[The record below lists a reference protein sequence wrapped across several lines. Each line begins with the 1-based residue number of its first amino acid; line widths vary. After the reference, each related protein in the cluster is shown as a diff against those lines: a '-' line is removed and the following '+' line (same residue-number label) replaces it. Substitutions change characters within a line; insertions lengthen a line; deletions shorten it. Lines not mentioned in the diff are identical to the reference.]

1 MSWKIPAAAKVS
13 VCRHSLACSQAC
25 LRAQLLW
32 ATPPPRLALSRGLI
46 GLEQRFQAGS
56 SGGVHA
62 AVLGFGWFN
71 SPILQRSKL
80 RPRGT

>member
-13 VCRHSLACSQAC
+13 VCRHSLDCSQAC

-32 ATPPPRLALSRGLI
+32 AIPPRLALSRGLI

-71 SPILQRSKL
+71 LPILQRSKL
-80 RPRGT
+80 RLRGT